1 MTGEDTPGVGG
12 GVGGPAP
19 GGGDHIIGATLEGL
33 RRAAEEVEHVAAVAE
48 TLQRSLL
55 PERLPELSGL
65 TMSARYVAG
74 SADAQVGGDWYDVI
88 ALRDGQAGIAI
99 GDVVGHGLD
108 AAARMARLQNAL
120 RAYALEGLRPSLV
133 LERMNGFAREVSGGP
148 MATVLYGVIDPEE
161 GRLRLA
167 TAGHPPVLVIG
178 PGGDAYFAEGPAG
191 SPLGVI
197 PFPTYEEST
206 IPLEPGSTVLL
217 YTDGLVERPESPL
230 DEGLEW
236 LRGLAA
242 GVPAHPDELCG
253 ALLQTRFRDAPPR
266 DDVAL
271 LAVRLEPVSVERIDL
286 TLRAEPESLAQVR
299 RGVGRWLRAA
309 GATDTETYEALV
321 ACGEACANAI
331 AHAYPPGE
339 ASYVVEGR
347 SHDGEIE
354 LRVRDFGSWRAP
366 RAGSQG
372 RGLTLIEELMDDVE
386 IERGSTGTTVR
397 MRLAI
402 GEPETPGVAA
412 A

>member
-1 MTGEDTPGVGG
+1 M
-12 GVGGPAP
+12 
-19 GGGDHIIGATLEGL
+19 
-33 RRAAEEVEHVAAVAE
+33 
-48 TLQRSLL
+48 
-55 PERLPELSGL
+55 
-65 TMSARYVAG
+65 
-74 SADAQVGGDWYDVI
+74 
-88 ALRDGQAGIAI
+88 
-99 GDVVGHGLD
+99 
-108 AAARMARLQNAL
+108 
-120 RAYALEGLRPSLV
+120 
-133 LERMNGFAREVSGGP
+133 
-148 MATVLYGVIDPEE
+148 
-161 GRLRLA
+161 
-167 TAGHPPVLVIG
+167 
-178 PGGDAYFAEGPAG
+178 
-191 SPLGVI
+191 
-197 PFPTYEEST
+197 
-206 IPLEPGSTVLL
+206 LL

-253 ALLQTRFRDAPPR
+253 ALLQTRFRDAAPR

-309 GATDTETYEALV
+309 GATDSETYEALV

-347 SHDGEIE
+347 SHDGEVE

-366 RAGSQG
+366 RSGSQG
-372 RGLTLIEELMDDVE
+372 RGLSLIDELMDEVE

-397 MRLAI
+397 MRRKI
-402 GEPETPGVAA
+402 GVADAPGVTA
-412 A
+412 